1 MPELN
6 FAWLEITGKCQLRCE
21 HCYAE
26 SGPQGTHGSMS
37 PSDWH
42 RVIDQLASYGVTMV
56 QFIGGEPMLHPDL
69 PVLVERALDQ
79 GLRVEIFSN
88 LVHVPA
94 TLWPLL
100 ERAGV
105 SLATSY
111 YSDDPAEHSAITG
124 RPSHARTKANVAEAV
139 RRDIPVRAGVI
150 DLRKGQRVAAA
161 QRELVTLGVQEIGVD
176 RLRQVG
182 RGVRESRPD
191 TSQLCGRCTSGV
203 IAISPDGAVWPCV
216 FSRWLPVGNV
226 MDAALAD
233 ILASPQAQQ
242 VRSELEADFAAREPG
257 TAGKGKKDPCD
268 PQCGPSCGPACA
280 PSCWPTGTGPCT
292 PNGGCQPNYD

>member
-1 MPELN
+1 MRELN
-6 FAWLEITGKCQLRCE
+6 FAWLEITGKCQLTCE
-21 HCYAE
+21 HCYAK
-26 SGPQGTHGSMS
+26 SGPQGTHGTMG

-42 RVIDQLASYGVTMV
+42 RVIEQLASCGVTMV

-69 PVLVERALDQ
+69 SVLVEHALDQ

-94 TLWPLL
+94 ALWPLL
-100 ERAGV
+100 ERDGV

-111 YSDDPAEHSAITG
+111 YSDDPDEHAAITG

-139 RRDIPVRAGVI
+139 RRNIPVRAGVI
-150 DLRKGQRVAAA
+150 DLRQEQRVAAA

-176 RLRQVG
+176 RLREVG
-182 RGVRESRPD
+182 RGVRESGPD

-226 MDAALAD
+226 MDATLAD
-233 ILASPQAQQ
+233 ILTSPEAQQ
-242 VRSELEADFAAREPG
+242 VRSELEAGFAERESVA
-257 TAGKGKKDPCD
+257 AGKGQKDPCD
-268 PQCGPSCGPACA
+268 PQCGPSCGPACN
-280 PSCWPTGTGPCT
+280 PSCWPTGAGPCT